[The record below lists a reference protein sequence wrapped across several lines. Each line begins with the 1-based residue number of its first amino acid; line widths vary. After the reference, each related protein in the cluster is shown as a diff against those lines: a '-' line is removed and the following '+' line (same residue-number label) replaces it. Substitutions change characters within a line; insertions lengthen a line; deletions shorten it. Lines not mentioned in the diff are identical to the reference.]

1 LAETADAAAKAGKAA
16 GILMYDPNDF
26 QKYNRMGF
34 RFIAC
39 GADMT
44 FVVNGANAMAE
55 KLKNLAVQAKTSDS
69 C

>member
-1 LAETADAAAKAGKAA
+1 
-16 GILMYDPNDF
+16 
-26 QKYNRMGF
+26 MGF

-55 KLKNLAVQAKTSDS
+55 KLKKLSGQAKTTDPV
-69 C
+69 